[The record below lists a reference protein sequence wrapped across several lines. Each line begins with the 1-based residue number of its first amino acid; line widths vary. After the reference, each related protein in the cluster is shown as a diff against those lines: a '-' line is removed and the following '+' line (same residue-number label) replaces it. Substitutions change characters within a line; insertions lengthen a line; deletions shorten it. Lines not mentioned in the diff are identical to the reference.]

1 MARTVC
7 FIGFILFLALFPF
20 YLPAASETVMI
31 YAIYYD
37 TYLSNEPDEAVALMN
52 ISSSPIAIGGW
63 QVTDSVT
70 GSGEGTVTFPSC
82 TIQPGQ
88 IIWITKTATSFK
100 TAFGY
105 DAD

>member
-52 ISSSPIAIGGW
+52 ISLPRSRSAAGRLPIR
-63 QVTDSVT
+63 
-70 GSGEGTVTFPSC
+70 
-82 TIQPGQ
+82 
-88 IIWITKTATSFK
+88 
-100 TAFGY
+100 
-105 DAD
+105 